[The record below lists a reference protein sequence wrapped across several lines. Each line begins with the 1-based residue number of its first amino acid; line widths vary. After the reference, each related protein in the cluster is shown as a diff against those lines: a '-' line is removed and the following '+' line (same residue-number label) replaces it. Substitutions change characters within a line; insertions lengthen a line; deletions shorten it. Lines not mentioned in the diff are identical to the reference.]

1 VVPAAWST
9 PPPGSSTACSPRC
22 QCASGDPPEHARA
35 GAWVL
40 ALPHRIRFLCAYDP
54 ATCAG
59 VRRILVRAVVSFYKR
74 RARDQG
80 IADPRVGCVAFTQRF
95 DSALRLNPQERY
107 LALPP
112 P

>member
-1 VVPAAWST
+1 MVDTAAWLVD
-9 PPPGSSTACSPRC
+9 RVL
-22 QCASGDPPEHARA
+22 PEVPVRQ
-35 GAWVL
+35 WVL

-54 ATCAG
+54 VTCAG
-59 VRRILVRAVVSFYKR
+59 VRRILVRAVASFYKR